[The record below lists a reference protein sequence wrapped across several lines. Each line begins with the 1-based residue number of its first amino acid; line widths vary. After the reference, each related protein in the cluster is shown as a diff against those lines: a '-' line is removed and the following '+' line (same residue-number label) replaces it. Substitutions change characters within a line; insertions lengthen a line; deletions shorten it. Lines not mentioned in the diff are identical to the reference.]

1 VNGRAALPGHAAA
14 EVTRASRYGAL
25 VVGSSPLWAWEGKRQ
40 SVNFMAASARR
51 GEVGVGRAMVV
62 RNGVAWSSVGG
73 CCVRGREELGVGKHV
88 ADDEEDLGAFY
99 RPGGGRRGG
108 GEESGWWL
116 ASGGLKAAIFEVEE
130 GAALGRGTGEATS
143 VLEVEGMRRLVVRE
157 EIGDLRRYDLR
168 LSVGGD
174 FWLGLVVGEDQPG
187 GSRPLGT

>member
-1 VNGRAALPGHAAA
+1 MVSRGARW
-14 EVTRASRYGAL
+14 EVVVFVDERSWGWGSTWRTTKKIL
-25 VVGSSPLWAWEGKRQ
+25 VPFIGPEAG
-40 SVNFMAASARR
+40 
-51 GEVGVGRAMVV
+51 GEAVGR
-62 RNGVAWSSVGG
+62 RVG
-73 CCVRGREELGVGKHV
+73 
-88 ADDEEDLGAFY
+88 
-99 RPGGGRRGG
+99 
-108 GEESGWWL
+108 
-116 ASGGLKAAIFEVEE
+116 GGLKAAIFEVEE